1 MKREMEGL
9 SKANEKKQQPK
20 FEDLFEPTVEEEE
33 EMGEE
38 LCPGRPKLKR
48 PSPGNSRRASAGAVV
63 SEDFDQGMDFRCSER
78 SLVLRRE
85 GSRLMGAGNSNGPTG
100 FDPMDTMVKFIG
112 GGVECHGE
120 VKTMMWWT

>member
-100 FDPMDTMVKFIG
+100 FDPMDTMVKLCIG
-112 GGVECHGE
+112 GVLNAM
-120 VKTMMWWT
+120 VRSRP